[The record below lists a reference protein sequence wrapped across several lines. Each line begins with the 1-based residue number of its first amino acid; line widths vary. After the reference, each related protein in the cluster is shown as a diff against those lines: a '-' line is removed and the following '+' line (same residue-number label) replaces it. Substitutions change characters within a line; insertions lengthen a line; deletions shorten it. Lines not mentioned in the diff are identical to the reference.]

1 VKAKEV
7 TDFAL
12 QLGVKLGFNDELI
25 VQQSGRYYLLNE
37 TILPFVKD
45 NFFFAGEFLG
55 KVKDGRFFPSFI
67 LLSTLANKET
77 ANRVVVDKKTGWLF
91 ICGRDVFKKGVLKT
105 YGSVKRKSIV
115 LVVNEFGECLGFG
128 RITSDLDQAAKNEVV
143 VQNIS
148 DVGDFLRR
156 ERGL

>member
-1 VKAKEV
+1 MKAQEI

-12 QLGVKLGFNDELI
+12 QLGVKLGFNEELI

-37 TILPFVKD
+37 TILPLVKD
-45 NFFFAGEFLG
+45 TFFFAGEFLG

-67 LLSTLANKET
+67 LLSKLAEKGS

-105 YGSVKRKSIV
+105 YGSVNRKSFV
-115 LVVNEFGECLGFG
+115 LVVNEFGDCLGFG
-128 RITSDLDQAAKNEVV
+128 RIASDFDQAGKNEVV
-143 VQNIS
+143 VQNVS